1 MFKSVCSSAH
11 FDRMRPAHLILLL
24 LMNLS
29 WGGVYSVYKII
40 GLPAGGIVTLRFGLS
55 AVVFLLAWPWL
66 PGSAPRGLDLVKTC
80 FMGFVL
86 VVVGQRLQVYG
97 NQIGTAGN
105 SAVLM
110 AIEPLITTLAA
121 ALVLKEHLG
130 PRRLAGFALGMLGV
144 ALLNGAWR
152 SDFQMTNLSGSL
164 IFISSFVCEAIYSVV
179 GKPIIMRASMMK
191 MLAISLTVGTI
202 GNLLIDGRSTIAA
215 AKSLTPTGWLLM
227 AGLSIVCTVIGY
239 IVWFVVIRECPIN
252 VAALTI
258 FAQTIFGV
266 ALAALWVGEK
276 LHGGH
281 LLGSLAIVA
290 GLAVGLSGQVH
301 APERAQASE

>member
-1 MFKSVCSSAH
+1 
-11 FDRMRPAHLILLL
+11 MRPAHLILLL

-40 GLPAGGIVTLRFGLS
+40 GLPAGAIVTLRFGLS

-66 PGSAPRGLDLVKTC
+66 QGSAPRGMDLVKTC
-80 FMGFVL
+80 FMGLVL
-86 VVVGQRLQVYG
+86 VVAGQRLQVYG

-144 ALLNGAWR
+144 ALLNGVWH
-152 SDFQMTNLSGSL
+152 SDFHMTNLSGSL

-202 GNLLIDGRSTIAA
+202 GNLLIDGRSTLAA

-290 GLAVGLSGQVH
+290 GLVVGLSGQVH
-301 APERAQASE
+301 APEKEQASE

>member
-1 MFKSVCSSAH
+1 
-11 FDRMRPAHLILLL
+11 MRPAHLILLL